1 MTRTVTRTNDVKPTV
16 STILVDLGGIFVHP
30 PVGDKLTAGQ
40 SSISFGRVLS
50 SAPWMEYE
58 TGKIGEDEC
67 FAQVAELFG
76 FDVKEFKAKISSL
89 RETLTYD
96 VEMLSLFREIKQ
108 ISGVTI
114 TLVSNISEPEYQ
126 AIRRRWDDSFWSTF
140 DHVFTSSMLGMRKPS
155 LGFYQHV
162 LRATRAPLRETV
174 FIDDQPE
181 NVLVA
186 MSLGMRGI
194 VGIDDLSRTLKN
206 LTGDPVERGLAFLR
220 QNAKQNLSIA
230 AGGGSFDENYAQIL
244 ILEATKDKY
253 ATQDPAVYALTDCL
267 SGVSLT

>member
-1 MTRTVTRTNDVKPTV
+1 MTRTNEVKPII

-40 SSISFGRVLS
+40 SSITLGRVLS
-50 SAPWMEYE
+50 SSPWMDYE
-58 TGKIGEDEC
+58 IGKIGEDEC

-76 FDVKEFKAKISSL
+76 FDAKELKAKISSH

-96 VEMLSLFREIKQ
+96 EEMLSLFQEIKQ
-108 ISGVTI
+108 IPGVTI
-114 TLVSNISEPEYQ
+114 TLVSNISEPDYQ
-126 AIRRRWDDSFWSTF
+126 ALRRRWGDSFWGTF
-140 DHVFTSSMLGMRKPS
+140 DHIFTSSMLGIRKPS

-194 VGIDDLSRTLKN
+194 VGADDLSRTLKN
-206 LTGDPVERGLAFLR
+206 LTGDPFERGLAFLR
-220 QNAKQNLSIA
+220 QHAKQHFSTA
-230 AGGGSFDENYAQIL
+230 TGGGSFDENYAQIL

-253 ATQDPAVYALTDCL
+253 SDPGPYGIF
-267 SGVSLT
+267 SN